1 MQMVRC
7 CEWLRRRRR
16 KENVWAVNH
25 VDLTSHTPSLPARI
39 HRLLWKSAWMP
50 AAVELPNKELTPQME
65 RRGDG
70 GVCVGGGGE
79 EEKGVAG
86 SRDATVVSS
95 GLWNQE
101 LSGAL
106 LRPCT
111 ATTTGPTPLPSAP
124 LWSTGFHPP
133 SLLLFCNKCKS

>member
-1 MQMVRC
+1 
-7 CEWLRRRRR
+7 
-16 KENVWAVNH
+16 
-25 VDLTSHTPSLPARI
+25 
-39 HRLLWKSAWMP
+39 MP

-70 GVCVGGGGE
+70 GGSGEWGGGVKWCE

-86 SRDATVVSS
+86 GRDATAVSS

-101 LSGAL
+101 LCAL

-111 ATTTGPTPLPSAP
+111 AATTTPTTSAP
-124 LWSTGFHPP
+124 LRLLPATPP
-133 SLLLFCNKCKS
+133 SETNVNLDMSAAPEQVRGNRRLPRTPEPAEVPQPP

>member
-1 MQMVRC
+1 
-7 CEWLRRRRR
+7 
-16 KENVWAVNH
+16 
-25 VDLTSHTPSLPARI
+25 
-39 HRLLWKSAWMP
+39 MP

-70 GVCVGGGGE
+70 GGSVCVRGGCE

-86 SRDATVVSS
+86 SRDATAVSS

-101 LSGAL
+101 LCAL

-111 ATTTGPTPLPSAP
+111 ATTATPTPPRPLLRSGTSAFTHHPSFFSVSNVNPEANAAP
-124 LWSTGFHPP
+124 RGV
-133 SLLLFCNKCKS
+133 